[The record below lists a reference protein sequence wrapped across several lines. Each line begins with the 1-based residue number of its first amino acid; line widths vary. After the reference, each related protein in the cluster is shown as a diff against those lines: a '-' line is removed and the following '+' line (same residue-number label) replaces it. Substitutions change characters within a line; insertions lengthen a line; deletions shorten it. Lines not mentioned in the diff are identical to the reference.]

1 MKEVSRDF
9 AHKTSPWRK
18 AIAVIAATAL
28 VASMSNI
35 QAFGAPEEEETPAVD
50 QTVTVRF
57 EVDEGVMVRV
67 AGQPI
72 SADDPSVKATTAYDL
87 SFSVE
92 PTVNDSA
99 SYTVGAV
106 EYTFGNVKEEVVSP
120 VDPVVPD
127 EDEVVVP
134 GPAPSEGS
142 GTSQDESSDEV
153 ADVSIP
159 DPAATPEDDPAL
171 DDAEAVVTTGDT
183 EEAGTSS
190 EEVTLSDDLTPMADS
205 PESNDVV
212 DTPAVA
218 ETGVIEAEDGKYRL
232 AKETLAAAAEQNK
245 EVVVRVSS
253 KLAEEKVSVST
264 WEELSDYLTAADT
277 DHFISIKLENSI
289 EALETVEIVGKKN
302 IELNGNTIATVDG
315 FKDSYLFVV
324 KDGSRL
330 TLTDAASKGVAPQSQ
345 RIEKTTSSNKYAD
358 KDIAKLGAYN
368 ADTQELVYYV
378 STSDPNRATGTSQE
392 ERVEM
397 KLNMSTTGAVLG
409 KELTSLVKVE
419 NGIFDMSGGRLTNAG
434 GDHGIEASGKSR
446 VQVTGGFIVGNGPGN
461 EGAGIKFD
469 GNDKDSS
476 SLTVGGSA
484 VVGGNTV
491 AQAEK
496 ANNGGGI
503 WVNNC
508 TLTIEGSAVV
518 AANYAGGKDQEVNG
532 SNPVDLK
539 KIEGYA
545 SGEHYG
551 KYNGGGVYVQ
561 LNSTVIL
568 GGNAVIAGNRAASD
582 GGGMYVKPSPK
593 MIEGKTI
600 TSPTN
605 TLTIKGNASISNNK
619 AMRNMAGWNPKK
631 DPATPDS
638 TWWNIYT
645 GGGGGIFSMGDTTI
659 KSGQI
664 VNNFASDGGGGILL
678 PGEGAKN
685 EVKPEIF
692 ADYIVVAGNYCDGSE
707 GGGIHCQPEATDAEN
722 GEVVGKSYIK
732 TGYITN
738 NATGTAFDYGG
749 GGLFL
754 VSGGFLRVYSP
765 LVTANVAQ
773 GWGGGV
779 AACTNGTVITSD
791 AAIFDNKAHQ
801 EGYTTNNNEYGD
813 RWAADRQYW
822 YNEVF
827 GLIDSQ
833 NALPDGASDDYFC
846 AKQSEVYD
854 KMLGGNFYNWKGYMS
869 GKATATLQYEAYGKA
884 VLTYYRSGSG
894 KRETLKLGGSANI
907 EVNSN
912 VWDGGKYLYMYVPKS
927 TDLDELKKELIGS
940 YIHLTGAAFKRED
953 LASGLRKAEDG
964 VIKEMSISDV
974 NDLSGYTKILWL
986 LDTKGDPSDYKAV
999 SEQGGALYDAE
1010 GNPSEGAE
1018 FFKALDAQLP
1028 KSQTT
1033 KTYNIYKINQF
1044 PAGGRAEATRFMAL
1058 KAYPTTDPAADPK
1071 GTETGATAKQDAFAA
1086 ATVFFTGN
1094 YSANN
1099 GGGIGCNG
1107 KMVIGRDPKNPDPD
1121 EPKLPD
1127 DKYFNLQISKSWS
1140 NLGDLKENQNG
1151 TLTAAFKVTVYANKN
1166 HFEASTNGDTSIAPV
1181 FETVLAMT
1189 FDKNSAAEQV
1199 RELENLKEGWYVVVE
1214 EIGGQGDNFEI
1225 DSSTAQAVMDAN
1237 MVMKFENTYKDEGSY
1252 STSVV
1257 NSYATVTDED
1267 GNSIVSVTQDSLYL
1281 KRTTKVETDTPD
1293 EQEPSKEE
1301 TSAEAAN

>member
-18 AIAVIAATAL
+18 AIAVITATAL

-35 QAFGAPEEEETPAVD
+35 QAFGASEGEEPPAVD

-72 SADDPSVKATTAYDL
+72 SADDPMITATTAYDL

-92 PTVNDSA
+92 PTVSDTA

-120 VDPVVPD
+120 VDPIMPDEDEAATPGEVSGEEPDASPSEPSGEVVDASIPDPTVVPD
-127 EDEVVVP
+127 EDSTPDVV
-134 GPAPSEGS
+134 
-142 GTSQDESSDEV
+142 
-153 ADVSIP
+153 
-159 DPAATPEDDPAL
+159 
-171 DDAEAVVTTGDT
+171 DDATAGDIDNAI
-183 EEAGTSS
+183 EPS

-205 PESNDVV
+205 LESSDAEE
-212 DTPAVA
+212 TPAVSDN
-218 ETGVIEAEDGKYRL
+218 GVIEADEGVYRL

-253 KLAEEKVSVST
+253 ELAEEKVTASD
-264 WEELSDYLTAADT
+264 WDALKEYLELPGK

-302 IELNGNTIATVDG
+302 IELNGKTIAAAEG
-315 FKDSYLFVV
+315 LKDSHLFVV

-330 TLTDAASKGVAPQSQ
+330 TLTDAASKSVAPQSQ
-345 RIEKTTSSNKYAD
+345 RIEKTTSSDKYAD
-358 KDIAKLGAYN
+358 KDIAKLGTYN
-368 ADTQELVYYV
+368 ADTQELIYYV
-378 STSDPNRATGTSQE
+378 STSDPDRATGTSQE

-397 KLNMSTTGAVLG
+397 KLDMSTTGAVLG
-409 KELTSLVKVE
+409 KNLTSLVKVE
-419 NGIFDMSGGRLTNAG
+419 NGVFDMSGGRLTNTG
-434 GDHGIEASGKSR
+434 GNHGIEASGKSR
-446 VQVTGGFIVGNGPGN
+446 VQITGGFIVGNGPGN

-508 TLTIEGSAVV
+508 TLTIEGNSVV
-518 AANYAGGKDQEVNG
+518 AANYAGGKDQEVSG

-582 GGGMYVKPSPK
+582 GGGVYVKPSPK

-605 TLTIKGNASISNNK
+605 TLIVKGHASISNNK
-619 AMRNMAGWNPKK
+619 AMRNMAGWNPKN
-631 DPATPDS
+631 DPATPD
-638 TWWNIYT
+638 TAWFGIYT
-645 GGGGGIFSMGDTTI
+645 GGGGGIFSMGTTTI
-659 KSGQI
+659 KSGQV

-678 PGEGAKN
+678 PGEGGSK
-685 EVKPEIF
+685 EVVPDIF
-692 ADYIVVAGNYCDGSE
+692 ADFVVVAGNYCDGSE
-707 GGGIHCQPEATDAEN
+707 GGGIYCQPKAVTNETTK
-722 GEVVGKSYIK
+722 EVTGDSYIK

-738 NATGTAFDYGG
+738 NATATAFDYGG

-765 LVTANVAQ
+765 LVTANTAQ

-791 AAIFDNKAHQ
+791 AAIFDNTAHQ

-813 RWAADRQYW
+813 RWAANRQYW

-827 GLIDSQ
+827 GDKNG
-833 NALPDGASDDYFC
+833 NALPDHASDDYFC

-854 KMLGGNFYNWKGYMS
+854 NMLGGGYYNWKGYMS
-869 GKATATLQYEAYGKA
+869 GKVTTTLQYEGYKKTCELNYYQSGTGK
-884 VLTYYRSGSG
+884 
-894 KRETLKLGGSANI
+894 KETIKLGSANV
-907 EVNSN
+907 EENRE
-912 VWDGGKYLYMYVPKS
+912 VWDVSKYLYMYVPS
-927 TDLDELKKELIGS
+927 DTDLEILKKELIGS
-940 YIHLTGAAFKRED
+940 YIHLAGAGFKTSD
-953 LASGLRKAEDG
+953 QPNSIRKAEDG
-964 VIKEMSISDV
+964 VITEMKISDAK
-974 NDLSGYTKILWL
+974 DLPGYTKVLWL
-986 LDTKGDPSDYKAV
+986 IDTKSSLVLANTH
-999 SEQGGALYDAE
+999 GGTLYDAE
-1010 GNPSEGAE
+1010 GNPTSGAE
-1018 FFKALDAQLP
+1018 FFKTLQATLKDSKKA
-1028 KSQTT
+1028 
-1033 KTYNIYKINQF
+1033 YNIYKINQF

-1058 KAYPTTDPAADPK
+1058 KAYPTTDPAADPE
-1071 GTETGATAKQDAFAA
+1071 GTKTGVTAKQDAFAA

-1107 KMVIGRDPKNPDPD
+1107 KMVIGRDPKNPDPED
-1121 EPKLPD
+1121 PKLPD
-1127 DKYFNLQISKSWS
+1127 DKYFNLTINKSWS

-1151 TLTAAFKVTVYANKN
+1151 TLTAAFKVTVYKSKD
-1166 HFEASTNGDTSIAPV
+1166 HYEASTNGDTSIVPV

-1189 FDKNSAAEQV
+1189 FDKDSAAEQERV
-1199 RELENLKEGWYVVVE
+1199 LENLKEGWYVVVE
-1214 EIGGQGDNFEI
+1214 EIGGKGDNFEI

-1237 MVMKFENTYKDEGSY
+1237 MTMKFKNTYKDEDSY
-1252 STSVV
+1252 STGVV
-1257 NSYATVTDED
+1257 NSYATDTDED

-1281 KRTTKVETDTPD
+1281 KRTTKVETNTP
-1293 EQEPSKEE
+1293 EEPEPSTEG
-1301 TSAEAAN
+1301 TPVEAAN